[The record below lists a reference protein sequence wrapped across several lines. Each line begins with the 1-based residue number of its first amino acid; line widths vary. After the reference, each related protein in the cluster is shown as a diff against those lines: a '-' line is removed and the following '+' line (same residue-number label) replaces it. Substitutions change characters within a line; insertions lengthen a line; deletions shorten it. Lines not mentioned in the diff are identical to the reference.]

1 MIGSHA
7 DLKVKTMSA
16 RTTLLVSIAAIV
28 TIVALLAP
36 AQQPV
41 VARKFAVLFGV
52 NDYTNKNLEDLK
64 YAENDVKALAQI
76 LSKNGYEVTLLIGDQ
91 ADAVQY
97 MDRLKAVLKKCT
109 KRDLLMLA
117 FSGHG
122 IQARVK
128 DNDQSFFCPFNGNPY
143 DPSTLVSLQGVV
155 QVLNEQGA
163 GSNLVLVDACRN
175 VIDPNKG
182 LKGVSG
188 NLLAPEKGTMVF
200 FSCDEKQ
207 TSQETAKAGEGHGV
221 FFHCVLETLRGGHR
235 EAIDKTGNVTWERLV
250 TIVKEQVR
258 IKTGE
263 WFEAVPER
271 ERQRPHSI
279 GNLVEV
285 PPLLKIDSNKANT
298 PDNTN
303 TGKPPVWIK
312 PAIAR
317 IGDTIEVPLTAS
329 MKMTC
334 AWVPPGRS
342 WLGGGGG
349 VEGSIPFK
357 LDKGFWCGQFEVT
370 QEQWQ
375 AVMGNNPSEF
385 QGKPKNPVEQVS
397 YDDVQKFLQ
406 KVNAT
411 NRTSRFLYR
420 LPSAG
425 EWEYI
430 LRGGPIPKNQ
440 SQYHHYFARRKN
452 DLTAVASNDLSS
464 TQANFDG
471 NFPIGTGKKGPY
483 LKSTSPVGNYLPNP
497 LGMYDMHGNVW
508 EWTSTTTLASKGVLC
523 GGSWF
528 NYGDRCK
535 ASFRNWDE
543 QGIRSRLLGFRLLA
557 VPDGE

>member
-1 MIGSHA
+1 M
-7 DLKVKTMSA
+7 
-16 RTTLLVSIAAIV
+16 
-28 TIVALLAP
+28 
-36 AQQPV
+36 
-41 VARKFAVLFGV
+41 
-52 NDYTNKNLEDLK
+52 
-64 YAENDVKALAQI
+64 
-76 LSKNGYEVTLLIGDQ
+76 
-91 ADAVQY
+91 
-97 MDRLKAVLKKCT
+97 
-109 KRDLLMLA
+109 
-117 FSGHG
+117 
-122 IQARVK
+122 
-128 DNDQSFFCPFNGNPY
+128 
-143 DPSTLVSLQGVV
+143 V

-285 PPLLKIDSNKANT
+285 PPLLK
-298 PDNTN
+298 PDLMRS
-303 TGKPPVWIK
+303 K
-312 PAIAR
+312 PATAR

-375 AVMGNNPSEF
+375 AVMGNNPSHFE
-385 QGKPKNPVEQVS
+385 GKPKNPVEQVS
-397 YDDVQKFLQ
+397 YDDVQEFLQ

-420 LPSAG
+420 LPDAG

-430 LRGGPIPKNQ
+430 VRGGPIPKNQ
-440 SQYHHYFARRKN
+440 SQYHHYFSRSKT
-452 DLTAVASNDLSS
+452 DLTAMASNDLSS
-464 TQANFDG
+464 TQANF
-471 NFPIGTGKKGPY
+471 NVNYPAGTGKKGPY
-483 LKSTSPVGNYLPNP
+483 LASTSPVGNYLPNP

-508 EWTSTTTLASKGVLC
+508 EWTSTKLGSVHVYC
-523 GGSWF
+523 GGSWSSRG
-528 NYGDRCK
+528 NLCMALPRYGFDP
-535 ASFRNWDE
+535 DY
-543 QGIRSRLLGFRLLA
+543 RSSLLGFRLLA